1 MSASIQGSAVIAD
14 GDLDVRVR
22 DVIDAAAA
30 KLRRRYS
37 SDAETLACDV
47 VAAVLDVPRYWTHSP
62 GSRQLARDDA
72 VAVDAAVERLL
83 EGMPMAYAVRRTA
96 FRQLSLYVD
105 ERVLIP
111 RSETEQLVDIVL
123 TAASGGHGTVIDVGT
138 GSGAIALSLATEGGF
153 SRVLGSDISADAL
166 DVAELNAR
174 TVLSSRGGPGG
185 RAGAAAFPVFAVGSF
200 LAPWRGERAG
210 VVVSNPPY
218 IATSEAG
225 ELPRAV
231 RDWEPAVALFAE
243 HGGMAAIAAIAR
255 EAAPVLVPGGLLAL
269 EVDARRAGSAAGIV
283 SAVGSYGA
291 VSVRPD
297 LSGRARFVVARRVEN

>member
-1 MSASIQGSAVIAD
+1 
-14 GDLDVRVR
+14 
-22 DVIDAAAA
+22 
-30 KLRRRYS
+30 
-37 SDAETLACDV
+37 
-47 VAAVLDVPRYWTHSP
+47 
-62 GSRQLARDDA
+62 
-72 VAVDAAVERLL
+72 
-83 EGMPMAYAVRRTA
+83 
-96 FRQLSLYVD
+96 
-105 ERVLIP
+105 
-111 RSETEQLVDIVL
+111 VDIVL

-166 DVAELNAR
+166 DVAELNACI
-174 TVLSSRGGPGG
+174 VLARRGGPGG
-185 RAGAAAFPVFAVGSF
+185 PAGAATFPAFAVGSF
-200 LAPWRGERAG
+200 LAPWRGERAS

-218 IATSEAG
+218 IATSEAAD
-225 ELPRAV
+225 LPGTV

-243 HGGMAAIAAIAR
+243 DDGMAAIAAIAR